1 MKRVV
6 YIFIMC
12 SLAILLR
19 THAEAQEQNIDSVEY
34 NREAERKEDAV
45 SKEKEMET
53 MRFLLRSDS
62 AMLSANA
69 NILRAIDS
77 TMVDEN
83 QKEYYKYLLLVLD
96 LSEAVEVVEAEH
108 QELLALEKQCAEKK
122 KELSLQVPTLISTIN
137 KIVRAIKA
145 SKQLRSKEHEVFI
158 NNILGQVRALEA
170 RYVLPSK
177 PKKKGK

>member
-6 YIFIMC
+6 YVFVIC
-12 SLAILLR
+12 SFAMLVR
-19 THAEAQEQNIDSVEY
+19 VRAEAQT
-34 NREAERKEDAV
+34 DAV
-45 SKEKEMET
+45 ENKLEAVQREKALET

-83 QKEYYKYLLLVLD
+83 QKEYYKDLLLVLH
-96 LSEAVEVVEAEH
+96 LSDEVEAVEAEH
-108 QELLALEKQCAEKK
+108 QELLDLEKRCAEKK
-122 KELSLQVPTLISTIN
+122 KELSSRVPILISTIN
-137 KIVRAIKA
+137 AGVKSIKG
-145 SKQLRSKEHEVFI
+145 KDNQLSKEHKMFI